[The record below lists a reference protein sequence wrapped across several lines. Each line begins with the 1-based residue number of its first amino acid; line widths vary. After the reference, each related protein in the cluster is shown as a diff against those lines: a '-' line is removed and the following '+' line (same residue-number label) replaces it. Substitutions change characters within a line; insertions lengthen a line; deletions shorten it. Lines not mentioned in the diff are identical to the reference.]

1 MKLTELHCL
10 NMAKEPLV
18 SIIIP
23 YFNAGETIHETM
35 ASVFAQFYQNYDVWI
50 VNDGSTDSSS
60 LDALKQYEIDPRVHV
75 LNQENSGPS
84 VARNYAIEKSPAEF
98 IVPLDADDLIELNT
112 IPEALEIFS
121 KDPNI
126 GVVYGDIQYF
136 GERSDLRVQE
146 TFDIKKQLVY
156 NQVAMCSVIKK
167 EVFNN
172 IGPFDLKLSKP
183 GLEDWE
189 FFIRVGASKW
199 KLEHVNSVHFK
210 VNSDQR
216 SRTYMV
222 ANTNIETIKSYI
234 YHKHSNL
241 ISEEYLKLFYQK
253 KMLLESPDYRIGK
266 TILSPYRKIKSIF
279 K

>member
-23 YFNAGETIHETM
+23 YYNAGETIHETM
-35 ASVFAQFYQNYDVWI
+35 ESVFAQSYRNFNVWI
-50 VNDGSTDSSS
+50 INDGSTDPSS
-60 LDALKQYEIDPRVHV
+60 LDALKQYENDPRVHV
-75 LNQENSGPS
+75 LHQENAGPS
-84 VARNYAIEKSPAEF
+84 VARNLAIEKTNAEF

-121 KDPNI
+121 KDPNT

-136 GERSDLRVQE
+136 GERSDLRIQE

-172 IGPFDLKLSKP
+172 IGPFDLELSKP

-189 FFIRVGASKW
+189 FFIRVGASNW

-222 ANTNIETIKSYI
+222 ANTNIEKIKSYI

-266 TILSPYRKIKSIF
+266 TMLSPYRKIKSIF